1 MGIVKVLC
9 PKNERRLSRQ
19 PRCYTE
25 KDDVLRQ
32 AYYKHAREDEHHLES
47 YRVLKVLYERYIEG
61 KHVPF

>member
-1 MGIVKVLC
+1 MKDDSRDNPDATLC
-9 PKNERRLSRQ
+9 V
-19 PRCYTE
+19 E
-25 KDDVLRQ
+25 KDDVLRK

>member
-1 MGIVKVLC
+1 MKDDSRENPDATLC
-9 PKNERRLSRQ
+9 V
-19 PRCYTE
+19 E